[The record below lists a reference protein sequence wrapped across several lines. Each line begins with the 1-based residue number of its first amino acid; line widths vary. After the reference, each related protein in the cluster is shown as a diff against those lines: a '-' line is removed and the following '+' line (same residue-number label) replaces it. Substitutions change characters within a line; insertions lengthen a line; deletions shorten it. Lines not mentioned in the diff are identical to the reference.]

1 MVELLAK
8 WLNEEVGLSRVS
20 HTWIDIIC
28 LLSSESFDFGN
39 SGSCDREVRIL
50 TLEFR
55 KLPTSRTT
63 LRAVTFWVNS
73 FTNSTNNRTS
83 KLFQLSMKAPI

>member
-20 HTWIDIIC
+20 HTWIDIIR

-39 SGSCDREVRIL
+39 SDLVIAECEY
-50 TLEFR
+50 
-55 KLPTSRTT
+55 
-63 LRAVTFWVNS
+63 
-73 FTNSTNNRTS
+73 
-83 KLFQLSMKAPI
+83 

>member
-28 LLSSESFDFGN
+28 LLFSESFDFGN
-39 SGSCDREVRIL
+39 SD
-50 TLEFR
+50 LEI
-55 KLPTSRTT
+55 
-63 LRAVTFWVNS
+63 AEGEY
-73 FTNSTNNRTS
+73 
-83 KLFQLSMKAPI
+83 